1 MNRLRSAQFAR
12 DTNQELIH
20 FDSRDKLSREI
31 EDKALCYNKV
41 VSTLRDEQRLHAAS
55 MRAGVKH
62 RVSECSRGLGNT
74 RGLGSK
80 NTS

>member
-1 MNRLRSAQFAR
+1 MNRLKLAQFAR

-62 RVSECSRGLGNT
+62 RVSECLRGLGHT
-74 RGLGSK
+74 KGLGSK
-80 NTS
+80 NTL